1 MEPQVRNFGYTKN
14 GEDVGMITITDG
26 GRCYAELLSFG
37 AAVRSL
43 YVPNEQGDLLDV
55 CLGYDTL
62 QEYEDGNSCF
72 GATMGRCVDRIAGAS
87 FTLSGKQY
95 PLSENR
101 QGFHIHGGFQGF
113 HKKAWQYELHENAA
127 VFTYR
132 SPDGEE
138 GYPGQV
144 IARVTYQ
151 FAARGTLQMSYEALC
166 DRETVVNLTNHS
178 YFNLDGHS
186 SGSAL
191 EETLCIPS
199 ELYAKV
205 GANNI
210 PTGEIISAA
219 GTPLDFRIPQKV
231 GEHIDADYP
240 ALRQVGGYDHCFL
253 LEEGWKEAARL
264 RGAHSGICM
273 SVYTDFP
280 VLHLYT
286 ANFLAN
292 QRGKGKAIY
301 DKHHG
306 ICVETEYLPNA
317 VNLGSV
323 KDKPVFSPTHPFVH
337 KTQYRFTCDHE

>member
-1 MEPQVRNFGYTKN
+1 MEPQIKSFGHTMD
-14 GEDVGMITITDG
+14 GEAVGLITITDG
-26 GRCYAELLSFG
+26 GSCYAELLSFG

-43 YVPNEQGDLLDV
+43 CVPDREGNLLDV

-62 QEYEDGNSCF
+62 PDYADGNSCF

-101 QGFHIHGGFQGF
+101 QGFHIHGGFRGF
-113 HKKAWQYELHENAA
+113 HKKAWQYELRDNTA
-127 VFTYR
+127 VFTYC

-144 IARVTYQ
+144 VARVTYQ
-151 FAARGTLQMSYEALC
+151 FVARGTLQMSYEATC

-178 YFNLDGHS
+178 YFNLDGHG

-191 EETLCIPS
+191 EETLQIPA
-199 ELYAKV
+199 EQYAKV

-210 PTGEIISAA
+210 PTGEFLSVA
-219 GTPLDFRIPQKV
+219 GTPLDFRIPQRL
-231 GEHIDADYP
+231 GQRINEDFS

-253 LEEGWKEAARL
+253 LDEGWKEAACL
-264 RGAHSGICM
+264 RGVRSGICLR
-273 SVYTDFP
+273 VYTDFP

-292 QRGKGKAIY
+292 QRGKGQATY
-301 DKHHG
+301 DRYHG
-306 ICVETEYLPNA
+306 ICLETEYLPNA
-317 VNLGSV
+317 VNLESV
-323 KDKPVFSPTHPFVH
+323 KERPIFSPTHPFIH
-337 KTQYRFTCDHE
+337 KTQYRFTCDPE